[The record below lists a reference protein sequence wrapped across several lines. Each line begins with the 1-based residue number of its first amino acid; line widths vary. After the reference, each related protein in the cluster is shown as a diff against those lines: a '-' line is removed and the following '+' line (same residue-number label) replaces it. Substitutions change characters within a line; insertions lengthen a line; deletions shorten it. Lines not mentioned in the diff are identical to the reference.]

1 MARSPYAAG
10 LADALEQTIADLER
24 QAGGADAGAPA
35 ARGGTSPRER
45 STGAPAPSAAPAAP
59 APSAVPVPV
68 PAAPPQQAEGA
79 ASAPPSAGVLSGGFG
94 QAGAIPPPFPD
105 IPYPSAPAQAP
116 YAPAAAPPPDV
127 IDGNLST
134 QIRRL
139 EELRRWVRDD
149 PAFGRLVDNM
159 IGRQVQAA
167 EKRQRI
173 YTAAFSIIS
182 LVVGWLLPVLVPA
195 TALSHLLR

>member
-1 MARSPYAAG
+1 MARAPYAAG
-10 LADALEQTIADLER
+10 LADALDQTIADLER
-24 QAGGADAGAPA
+24 QAGDGSSAAPSAPA
-35 ARGGTSPRER
+35 ARGGTTPRER
-45 STGAPAPSAAPAAP
+45 STGAPAPSAPPPAPA
-59 APSAVPVPV
+59 PV
-68 PAAPPQQAEGA
+68 PAAPSGQTGGA
-79 ASAPPSAGVLSGGFG
+79 ASAPP
-94 QAGAIPPPFPD
+94 AGAYGSAPGAAPPPLSD
-105 IPYPSAPAQAP
+105 IPYAPAQAP

-127 IDGNLST
+127 ITGNLST

-149 PAFGRLVDNM
+149 PAFGRLVDNV

-167 EKRQRI
+167 EKRQRL
-173 YTAAFSIIS
+173 YTAAFSIVS